1 MDSLVGLTSF
11 ASTYHNEQDSVVNQD
26 KYADEYVVAVCR
38 MLLNKEKE
46 MSPSSRNSAY
56 ARLVIEKLFRN
67 KSIDLC
73 GIMPPA
79 VDLQS
84 EQQPFNL
91 VYQIINSKSLFF
103 ETILE
108 ADDGLSNEFWL
119 AVGQQADASTQ
130 HTSVSAE
137 SVLMRTVSF
146 YVTRLLPIESTV
158 PSIGCAPLVTEV
170 GHRKRTPL
178 DLFLPTSP
186 LVNSIKLES
195 QEFYSSTLHPRHLT
209 IFCNFVTVLC
219 NTSDFPSA
227 NRLMMLRY
235 LLKQFHVFCM
245 YDMGDQESFAVKC
258 SLHCRPPFSSHL
270 YSFLY
275 TFLEQCPT
283 IYIFKDL
290 VQCWMTFSR
299 PWRYADM
306 FSTLS
311 EHV

>member
-103 ETILE
+103 EILSISSSANAACAHIHDDIIVSYSKKSTILE

-186 LVNSIKLES
+186 LVNSIKLVGVLES

-227 NRLMMLRY
+227 NRLMMLR
-235 LLKQFHVFCM
+235 LK
-245 YDMGDQESFAVKC
+245 
-258 SLHCRPPFSSHL
+258 L
-270 YSFLY
+270 
-275 TFLEQCPT
+275 
-283 IYIFKDL
+283 
-290 VQCWMTFSR
+290 
-299 PWRYADM
+299 
-306 FSTLS
+306 
-311 EHV
+311 